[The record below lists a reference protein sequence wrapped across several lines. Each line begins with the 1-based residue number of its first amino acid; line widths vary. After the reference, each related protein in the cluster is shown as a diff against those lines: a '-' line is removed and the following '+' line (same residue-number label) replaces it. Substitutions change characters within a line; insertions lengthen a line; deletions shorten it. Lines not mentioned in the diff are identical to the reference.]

1 MIYFEINFYDKQGQK
16 VLEDLYINA
25 YGKVIKF
32 SFEKG
37 PEEME
42 GYTYEIIKRKFDK
55 RKFIDEIIA
64 IGPEDFNKYYFIQK
78 EKKR

>member
-1 MIYFEINFYDKQGQK
+1 MQYFEIAFYDPFGKK
-16 VLEDLYINA
+16 TNNDLYINQF
-25 YGKVIKF
+25 GKVIKF

>member
-1 MIYFEINFYDKQGQK
+1 
-16 VLEDLYINA
+16 
-25 YGKVIKF
+25 
-32 SFEKG
+32 
-37 PEEME
+37 ME